1 MASKKLFVSY
11 TSADVEI
18 ASNIADELR
27 GGGFSV
33 TIQAVDFRPGSN
45 FVLMMHTGIREAD
58 HLIAV
63 LSPAYEASG
72 FAAAE
77 WAAAFV
83 QDPTGDARK
92 LIAVR
97 VEDYRPGGLLAPIV
111 YVDFVKKSWSD
122 AINELRAA
130 LDDGDAPG
138 TEQPGHRAEPTVPH
152 RLRTFIGRDDELA
165 SLRTSLDEGR
175 AVVITGLGG
184 MGKTSLAA
192 ELVAR
197 GPTPRL
203 LLWLNGTTDDRAESE
218 AVRVAVQLG
227 VASVEDE
234 AATALHALRGLLQ
247 TSQGAV
253 VVLDNCPN
261 ASLFERL
268 FPELCCQLVVT
279 SRNDRGWTTTGFV
292 QLRIRGW
299 TPEIGSQF
307 LQAAAP
313 EAGGEG
319 AERIV
324 SLLGGM
330 PLALAQAATYVDI
343 HGIALTEYLDR
354 FAENAERLFSR
365 PPTGDYDETVFTVC
379 ALTLDELDE
388 RATSAAL
395 VLKLL
400 SFADPEEFPRSMFTI
415 YSGDLPEPLGAEA
428 GDPFGFDEVVSTL
441 LANSLC
447 RVTGDGISVHPVVQG
462 VVRRRMTDEETRH
475 LAAVFARILRQAL
488 PNRATPDTW
497 PTWDRLGPHI
507 TSLAKSALEVSGY
520 LQDLP
525 PLVAELA
532 RVTAARGAPHL
543 ASDFLEGLVKYSS
556 ARRSEVPLDDAVTTA
571 HNWATSL
578 LELRDARRA
587 VLVFREVVAMDAAA
601 GDEPTPRSVGSM
613 IGLANAL
620 MDTGEVEE
628 GLVVIADASLVLES
642 ALSADDDVGI
652 QLYGTWGRLLV
663 AAGRSAEARNP
674 LTRALERARRA
685 HFVERAA
692 LCLTHLGN
700 AALLDGELSE
710 AEDWYEQ
717 GLVELEQLPEERYLR
732 AVLLGGLASV
742 LSAQGDVGGAIVDV
756 DAGLAALAE
765 LPEGMHLAFAGSLKF
780 KRAQLRLVNGT
791 DVRDVITE
799 AGEGFDLLC
808 DHLPAAHPERIVVGK
823 FLLRLAHRIQDD
835 RLATSVLDREASL
848 LQASGKDHEEP

>member
-1 MASKKLFVSY
+1 VHPATGSSQPLWPATSVIHGSGRRSASAHRRAGSRPGVVGEPVSRK
-11 TSADVEI
+11 TRPGNGKAVEI
-18 ASNIADELR
+18 ADLCENQALSSEEHRSRLSGTVRQI
-27 GGGFSV
+27 GV
-33 TIQAVDFRPGSN
+33 TP
-45 FVLMMHTGIREAD
+45 
-58 HLIAV
+58 
-63 LSPAYEASG
+63 
-72 FAAAE
+72 
-77 WAAAFV
+77 
-83 QDPTGDARK
+83 
-92 LIAVR
+92 
-97 VEDYRPGGLLAPIV
+97 
-111 YVDFVKKSWSD
+111 
-122 AINELRAA
+122 
-130 LDDGDAPG
+130 
-138 TEQPGHRAEPTVPH
+138 
-152 RLRTFIGRDDELA
+152 
-165 SLRTSLDEGR
+165 
-175 AVVITGLGG
+175 
-184 MGKTSLAA
+184 
-192 ELVAR
+192 
-197 GPTPRL
+197 
-203 LLWLNGTTDDRAESE
+203 
-218 AVRVAVQLG
+218 
-227 VASVEDE
+227 
-234 AATALHALRGLLQ
+234 
-247 TSQGAV
+247 
-253 VVLDNCPN
+253 
-261 ASLFERL
+261 
-268 FPELCCQLVVT
+268 
-279 SRNDRGWTTTGFV
+279 
-292 QLRIRGW
+292 
-299 TPEIGSQF
+299 
-307 LQAAAP
+307 
-313 EAGGEG
+313 
-319 AERIV
+319 
-324 SLLGGM
+324 
-330 PLALAQAATYVDI
+330 
-343 HGIALTEYLDR
+343 
-354 FAENAERLFSR
+354 
-365 PPTGDYDETVFTVC
+365 
-379 ALTLDELDE
+379 
-388 RATSAAL
+388 
-395 VLKLL
+395 
-400 SFADPEEFPRSMFTI
+400 
-415 YSGDLPEPLGAEA
+415 
-428 GDPFGFDEVVSTL
+428 
-441 LANSLC
+441 
-447 RVTGDGISVHPVVQG
+447 
-462 VVRRRMTDEETRH
+462 
-475 LAAVFARILRQAL
+475 RILRQAL

-507 TSLAKSALEVSGY
+507 TSLAESALEVSGY

-578 LELRDARRA
+578 LELRDASRA

-663 AAGRSAEARNP
+663 AAGRSAEARDP

-742 LSAQGDVGGAIVDV
+742 LSAQGDVGGAIADV

-808 DHLPAAHPERIVVGK
+808 DHHKTVTQTPVKVKGGQRSQPGTPWAPYFIAL
-823 FLLRLAHRIQDD
+823 
-835 RLATSVLDREASL
+835 SL
-848 LQASGKDHEEP
+848 GGR